1 MVGCNAEDFSVKQ
14 GVDSNSFELA
24 GRIEVTDTSQSSRPT
39 YNVNVTGT
47 VTTDFFRTKSSVT
60 FQLDYEVPKAKLTY
74 NTLAGNYV
82 AGPEDDA
89 IYPSLD
95 ISIDGS
101 TLWISLGTYRGSE
114 GCFDVEFSP
123 ESDWPKIENNT
134 IQFTAKEM
142 YWNETYNITLEFLPA
157 TESSNGVDTIYLK
170 GPSQFENWEFVR
182 LNSWGGSYNDFV
194 TNVTGEYDDISGTY
208 IDEYGSGFYMFVGYD
223 DSSKQ
228 TAYANIGLV
237 MEDVLIK
244 LERNGNSISGNDYYR
259 SYGSAPSQIVDM
271 IYNPEDGSITA
282 TIYADTIPNGDT
294 IRFVPY
300 PDAPY
305 SNPFYID

>member
-1 MVGCNAEDFSVKQ
+1 MIRAHNEQEMIRQVPWIIYDDETKEVVRSYYTDYLGNSFMVGCNAENFSVKQ

-60 FQLDYEVPKAKLTY
+60 FQLDYEVLKAKLTY
-74 NTLAGNYV
+74 NTFAGNYV

-89 IYPSLD
+89 IYPLLD

-134 IQFTAKEM
+134 VQFTAKEAIFDKA
-142 YWNETYNITLEFLPA
+142 NRPADHFL
-157 TESSNGVDTIYLK
+157 S
-170 GPSQFENWEFVR
+170 EN
-182 LNSWGGSYNDFV
+182 
-194 TNVTGEYDDISGTY
+194 
-208 IDEYGSGFYMFVGYD
+208 
-223 DSSKQ
+223 DS
-228 TAYANIGLV
+228 
-237 MEDVLIK
+237 
-244 LERNGNSISGNDYYR
+244 
-259 SYGSAPSQIVDM
+259 
-271 IYNPEDGSITA
+271 
-282 TIYADTIPNGDT
+282 
-294 IRFVPY
+294 
-300 PDAPY
+300 
-305 SNPFYID
+305 